1 MENNKYKNLMSNIFI
16 IVIIIFA
23 IFVYRKYDYKGIVE
37 KGKTKFSRDSSE
49 KYDNSRSYKVENK
62 ISNDAMFYREISVI
76 PNTPYRITCMVKT
89 KRPLL
94 LTVLK
99 FARCTQAV
107 VLRQW

>member
-23 IFVYRKYDYKGIVE
+23 IFVYRKYDYNFYTKGIAE

-62 ISNDAMFYREISVI
+62 ISNDAMFYR
-76 PNTPYRITCMVKT
+76 
-89 KRPLL
+89 
-94 LTVLK
+94 
-99 FARCTQAV
+99 
-107 VLRQW
+107 